1 MSLYLE
7 LYPGVVEDEP
17 DELPAGHQVEVDQLY
32 LKYGRF
38 STSYADS
45 RLYLKNVSKYV
56 SMSVIM
62 RRLALFICILGSNI
76 LNLKTLY
83 EY

>member
-7 LYPGVVEDEP
+7 LHPGVVEDEP

-32 LKYGRF
+32 LK
-38 STSYADS
+38 
-45 RLYLKNVSKYV
+45 NVSKYV

-62 RRLALFICILGSNI
+62 RRLAPSSVSSDQIF
-76 LNLKTLY
+76 
-83 EY
+83 